1 MLPPDTATRLAGDY
15 PVDIARAEVHP
26 GLAAAARLRRVA
38 AALSTG
44 THPSAEDATW
54 LAGRLGVYLTA
65 ETDLDLDGVLG
76 LLPPPGGSS
85 WRTAVKH
92 AERDK
97 LLRELAGPGP
107 GRVLPRAQELQQRL
121 RRYGASSWPR
131 DRVNKSPSA
140 VNAILYRIFC
150 LDPEPPSGISRLRQI
165 IGE

>member
-1 MLPPDTATRLAGDY
+1 MPSADAHA
-15 PVDIARAEVHP
+15 
-26 GLAAAARLRRVA
+26 GLAAAVRLRRVA
-38 AALSTG
+38 EALAAGAPPHADDAQWLS
-44 THPSAEDATW
+44 
-54 LAGRLGVYLTA
+54 GRLTAYLAADA
-65 ETDLDLDGVLG
+65 EADLDAMLG

-121 RRYGASSWPR
+121 RRYAASSWPR

-140 VNAILYRIFC
+140 ANAILYRVFC
-150 LDPEPPSGISRLRQI
+150 IDPDPPTGISRLRQI